1 MATKDRG
8 MYDSSEPAPISEGNK
23 HVSAILHQLRP
34 LNCIC
39 CTYII
44 MSSKQLGS
52 IEYVLFDMD
61 GLLSRSLLS

>member
-1 MATKDRG
+1 MFQLLH
-8 MYDSSEPAPISEGNK
+8 INFV
-23 HVSAILHQLRP
+23 HCLVSIV
-34 LNCIC
+34 
-39 CTYII
+39 YII